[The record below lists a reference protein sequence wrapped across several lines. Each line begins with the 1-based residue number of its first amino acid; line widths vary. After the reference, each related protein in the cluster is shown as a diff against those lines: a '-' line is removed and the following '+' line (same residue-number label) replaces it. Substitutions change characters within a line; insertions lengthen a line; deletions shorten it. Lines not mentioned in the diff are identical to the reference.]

1 MTSSDSGPLE
11 SAPTVA
17 LAIPAYNE
25 ADGIGGFLTELDEVL
40 DAELDSHAFVI
51 VDDTSKD
58 NTVKVLHEL
67 APSLSGELI
76 VVENTINL
84 GHGPSVLKAYH
95 RALDTGA
102 EWVIQ
107 VDGDGQFEGA
117 DLALLLN
124 HGRAGNQIVTGARNM
139 RFDPWYRT
147 VLTQTLPIALKL
159 GFGVERR
166 DVNCPFRL
174 YRADIL
180 RQILADVP
188 DDSLTPHVLMTV
200 LETKAEVPKHEVE
213 VRHRPRRGDT
223 EVGTTWGNAGNLL
236 IPKRLLKLCA
246 TAARQLADF
255 RRSQAN
261 R

>member
-1 MTSSDSGPLE
+1 MTTPNST
-11 SAPTVA
+11 SANGVPSVA

-25 ADGIGGFLTELDEVL
+25 ADGIVGFLTELDEVL
-40 DAELDSHAFVI
+40 GAELDAHAFVI

-58 NTVKVLHEL
+58 NTVEVLREL
-67 APSLSGELI
+67 GPSLTGELI
-76 VVENTINL
+76 VVENDINL

-95 RALDTGA
+95 RAIDTGA
-102 EWVIQ
+102 EWVLQ

-117 DLALLLN
+117 DVAVLLN
-124 HGRAGNQIVTGARNM
+124 HGRSGNQIVTGARDR

-147 VLTQTLPIALKL
+147 VLTTALPFALKL

-174 YRADIL
+174 YRADVL
-180 RQILADVP
+180 RKILADVP
-188 DDSLTPHVLMTV
+188 SDSLTPHVLMTV
-200 LETKAEVPKHEVE
+200 LEERSGVPTEEVI

-223 EVGTTWGNAGNLL
+223 EVGTTWGNASNLL
-236 IPKRLLKLCA
+236 IPKRLMKLCG
-246 TAARQLADF
+246 TALGQLVTFRQK
-255 RRSQAN
+255 N